1 MVEFNFGPVFEH
13 SLERGAGSLCGF
25 RLWNRQVLVRIHK
38 GIGTLRQR
46 HTHQQKKQKAKKC
59 SRAQRTGYA
68 M

>member
-13 SLERGAGSLCGF
+13 SLERGAGSLRGF
-25 RLWNRQVLVRIHK
+25 RLWNRQDLVRIHK

-46 HTHQQKKQKAKKC
+46 HTHQQKAKAKKNFKGT
-59 SRAQRTGYA
+59 RTGYA